1 MARFQTAP
9 IQIRFQSVKRGKK
22 SRKRKRG
29 PAARVRIRAL
39 EYRQR
44 ELERK
49 QHPLAEL
56 EEETRA
62 DYENVLERYPLSMED
77 QADLEREWKLG
88 LNVIVEYEKATPEDY
103 LYLDIATYDSESLSD
118 FVEDTRVP
126 EEFWRASFDL
136 ANVLGLALITIDEAG
151 NINGEIIGY

>member
-1 MARFQTAP
+1 M
-9 IQIRFQSVKRGKK
+9 KRGKK

-29 PAARVRIRAL
+29 PAARVRIREL
-39 EYRQR
+39 EHRQR

-49 QHPLAEL
+49 QHRLAEL

-62 DYENVLERYPLSMED
+62 DYESVLERYPLSMED

-88 LNVIVEYEKATPEDY
+88 LNVILEYENATPEDY

-118 FVEDTRVP
+118 FVDDTGVP